1 MDLVQA
7 TEVVG
12 GLSKPSKMPCY
23 SYSIPAINCK
33 VGSALRKVKGSVC
46 HGCYAMK
53 GFYNFPAVKNAL
65 EKRLASIDNPKWVEA
80 MAFLINYYFQRKG
93 VSFFRWHDSGDIQ
106 SFDHLLNILKVVAL
120 TPKVKHWIP
129 TREYGIIAQLIKSDI
144 VVPKNIN
151 IRLSASMI
159 DGNYPKLN
167 AEYITYSGVHTTDK
181 AGKGVFSCPAL
192 KQDNECKDCRA
203 CWNRKVSKVSYH
215 KH

>member
-1 MDLVQA
+1 MDLKEA
-7 TEVVG
+7 TEIVG

-53 GFYNFPAVKNAL
+53 GFYTFPVVKNAL
-65 EKRLASIDNPKWVEA
+65 EKRLASIDSPRWVEA
-80 MAFLINYYFQRKG
+80 MAFLINYYLQRKN
-93 VSFFRWHDSGDIQ
+93 VRFFRWHDSGDIQ
-106 SFDHLLNILKVVAL
+106 SFEHLQNILKVVAL
-120 TPKVKHWIP
+120 TPRVKHWLP

-144 VVPKNIN
+144 EVPRNIN

-167 AEYITYSGVHTTDK
+167 AEYITYSGVHTDK
-181 AGKGVFSCPAL
+181 VTKGVYSCPAL
-192 KQDNECKDCRA
+192 HQDNECRDCRA
-203 CWNRKVSKVSYH
+203 CWNKRVKKVSYH